1 MCMGEKDIQ
10 FFVDKRKIRDGE
22 LDHMTGSDQELRHA
36 KEVFELMKALTHD
49 NQFEKS
55 YNANVLAGKENV
67 RMCDVLTDVKAQGRK
82 QGIQEHAILMY
93 KKCRASGMS
102 KEEAI
107 QFSEVDPK
115 LVADL
120 K

>member
-49 NQFEKS
+49 D
-55 YNANVLAGKENV
+55 YPV
-67 RMCDVLTDVKAQGRK
+67 RKPRPDKVVRG
-82 QGIQEHAILMY
+82 
-93 KKCRASGMS
+93 
-102 KEEAI
+102 
-107 QFSEVDPK
+107 
-115 LVADL
+115 
-120 K
+120 